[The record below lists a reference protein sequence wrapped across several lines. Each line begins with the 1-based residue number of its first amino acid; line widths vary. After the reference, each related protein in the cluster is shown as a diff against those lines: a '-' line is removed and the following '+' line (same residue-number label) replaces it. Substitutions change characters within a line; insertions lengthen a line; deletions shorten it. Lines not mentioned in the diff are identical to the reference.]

1 MTNILR
7 KYYSNFRHPKGIIGK
22 YIVHKMNGKGHA
34 ALAEWTFAGVDIAS
48 DAQVLDIGCG
58 GGANVK
64 RLLELCPDGMVSGVD
79 FAPVAVNKSRSYNWE
94 AINEGRCKIVGG
106 HAKMLPFFKDLF
118 DVVTAF
124 ETIYYWHPINE
135 CLAEALRV
143 LKPGGQ
149 FIIANDADGIDPVGD
164 KWVARIGHMRV
175 YTIDELKEMLTAAGF
190 TDITARHDAKR
201 HCICVTAHKPH
212 PSH

>member
-1 MTNILR
+1 MTKFLR

-34 ALAEWTFAGVDIAS
+34 ALAEWTFAGVDIPSNTQA
-48 DAQVLDIGCG
+48 LDIGCG
-58 GGANVK
+58 GGANVR
-64 RLLELCPDGMVSGVD
+64 RLLELCPDGKVTGVD
-79 FAPVAVNKSRSYNWE
+79 IAPVAVNKSRNYNRA
-94 AINEGRCKIVGG
+94 AIESGRCKIVGG
-106 HAKMLPFFKDLF
+106 NAKMLPFFRDSF

-124 ETIYYWHPINE
+124 ETVYYWHPIDV

-164 KWVARIGHMRV
+164 KWASLIGHMRI
-175 YTIDELKEMLTAAGF
+175 YGIDDLKDLLADAGF
-190 TDITARHDAKR
+190 TDIAARHDANR
-201 HCICVTAHKPH
+201 HCICVTARKPH